1 MVAAIDVSWTA
12 FEPSGSASQI
22 SVGPERSESKATRRP
37 SGENWGDMSGLVEA
51 MAALGGE
58 DAGAPGAEVEMRQ
71 MLMMSVLRTYS
82 SRDGLPGC
90 GRETTGMIP
99 FSPTK

>member
-1 MVAAIDVSWTA
+1 
-12 FEPSGSASQI
+12 
-22 SVGPERSESKATRRP
+22 
-37 SGENWGDMSGLVEA
+37 MSRLVEV

-71 MLMMSVLRTYS
+71 IYLTSAYRTYT

-90 GRETTGMIP
+90 GRETTGIVP
-99 FSPTK
+99 FSPTKGTRAGGCPPGMAALQRLVPVE

>member
-1 MVAAIDVSWTA
+1 
-12 FEPSGSASQI
+12 
-22 SVGPERSESKATRRP
+22 
-37 SGENWGDMSGLVEA
+37 MSGLVEV

-71 MLMMSVLRTYS
+71 MYLTSVLRTYT

-90 GRETTGMIP
+90 GCETAGIIP
-99 FSPTK
+99 FSPTKGTRAGE